1 MFCCVIPLAQFR
13 AKMNIKNKGDFM
25 FIKKYRVR
33 LIADDLLKAINAIEC
48 HKDISANSIE
58 SAWRKFIVKRMA
70 PVFRFQGSGE
80 YVSFP
85 WDYDIRLEIY

>member
-1 MFCCVIPLAQFR
+1 
-13 AKMNIKNKGDFM
+13 M

-33 LIADDLLKAINAIEC
+33 LIADDLLKAINATEW

-58 SAWRKFIVKRMA
+58 SAWRKFVVQRMA
-70 PVFRFQGSGE
+70 PVFRFQGPGE

-85 WDYDIRLEIY
+85 RDYVVNLESS

>member
-1 MFCCVIPLAQFR
+1 
-13 AKMNIKNKGDFM
+13 M

-33 LIADDLLKAINAIEC
+33 LIADDLLNEIKASEW
-48 HKDISANSIE
+48 HRDIIAGSIE
-58 SAWRKFIVKRMA
+58 SAWRKFVAQRMA

-85 WDYDIRLEIY
+85 WDYDVHLESY